1 MTTAAVSNQQS
12 AISQLSVV
20 SSVRMIPLDLLD
32 ENPLN
37 PRRSMDQA
45 ALNELA
51 QSIRASGI
59 TQPLLVRVQHIDGL
73 VEERYQI
80 VCGHRRAE
88 AAEIAELLEVPCNVR
103 EMSDQEA
110 AEIALVDNLQRVDV
124 GALDE
129 AEAFGAL
136 LGLHGTVEAVA
147 KRVGKEVGYV
157 AKRLKLRTLGV
168 WQRDALREKLI
179 TVDHALLLAKLGV
192 AEQDAAL
199 KWALNPAAGSKTPVD
214 KVIAES
220 VKYLKE
226 DGRYRAWEP
235 ESVVR
240 LREYIEQSV
249 GRKLSRAPWG
259 GMDGDLLDDAG
270 SCVECPNNT
279 KANTAL
285 FSDLD
290 MEEATCADGACFERK
305 REAFVQIKLATA
317 VAPPKTAI
325 RLSWKYT
332 STTPRMDEEKKPK
345 LTQVFKAGQ
354 WIEAKKGSCANILTG
369 VTVDWSDDANRGYMG
384 HGEKLRKP
392 GQSIQVC
399 VAAKCKA
406 HRKEWEKPKGSG
418 QQSAVSDQKADAEA
432 AAKRESD
439 ALVESRLR
447 VAVAAKALEG
457 ITKLPIDALRAMAIH
472 SLPNWQGGRK
482 VHEELVPGIVKILS
496 EAKLDSVQF
505 FRALAAATLDPY
517 AFEVGTYPGSKVTE
531 DRIEFLAAIKKLG
544 YDGSSAWVKPKSS
557 GQPKSSDQSKSS
569 DQLSAVSGQ
578 KKPAKK
584 AAKKAAKKD
593 AKR

>member
-1 MTTAAVSNQQS
+1 
-12 AISQLSVV
+12 
-20 SSVRMIPLDLLD
+20 MIPLDLLD

-37 PRRSMDQA
+37 PRRSMDEA

-51 QSIRASGI
+51 QSIKNSGI

-73 VEERYQI
+73 IEERYEI
-80 VCGHRRAE
+80 VCGHRRA
-88 AAEIAELLEVPCNVR
+88 AAAYRLELLEVPCNVR
-103 EMSDQEA
+103 EMNDQEA

-124 GALDE
+124 AALDE

-136 LGLHGTVEAVA
+136 LALHGTVEAVA
-147 KRVGKEVGYV
+147 KRVGKEVGHV
-157 AKRLKLRTLGV
+157 AKRLKLRTLGIH
-168 WQRDALREKLI
+168 QRDSLRAKLI

-192 AEQDAAL
+192 AEQDEAL
-199 KWALNPAAGSKTPVD
+199 KWCLDTQAGSKKPVEQ
-214 KVIAES
+214 VVGES
-220 VKYLKE
+220 VKYLRSA
-226 DGRYRAWEP
+226 GRYRLWEP

-240 LREYIEQSV
+240 LREHIEQSV
-249 GRKLSRAPWG
+249 GRKLSRAPWS
-259 GMDGDLLDDAG
+259 LDDVTLVQDAG
-270 SCVECPNNT
+270 ACNTCPNNT

-305 REAFVQIKLATA
+305 REVFVQIKLAAAAAASKTA
-317 VAPPKTAI
+317 V
-325 RLSWKYT
+325 RLSWKQT
-332 STTPRMDEEKKPK
+332 STPPRMDIGTSGAGPSQVPK

-354 WIEAKKGSCANILTG
+354 WLEAKKGSCASILTG

-384 HGEKLRKP
+384 TGKKLRKP
-392 GQSIQVC
+392 GESIQVC

-406 HRKEWEKPKGSG
+406 HRKEYEKPKDSG
-418 QQSAVSDQKADAEA
+418 QGAGSRDPKADAEA

-505 FRALAAATLDPY
+505 FRALAAATLDRR
-517 AFEVGTYPGSKVTE
+517 AFEVGSYLGSKVTE
-531 DRIEFLAAIKKLG
+531 DRAKFLAAIKRLG
-544 YDGSSAWVKPKSS
+544 YDGSGAWVKPK
-557 GQPKSSDQSKSS
+557 GSDQPTV
-569 DQLSAVSGQ
+569 VSGQ
-578 KKPAKK
+578 KKATKKPAKK
-584 AAKKAAKKD
+584 AAKKG